1 MSVNSHHHKKF
12 AHCLLP
18 IAYCLLPIAFLLS
31 SCQNKTK
38 QLLVKKWDCVQ
49 VENIAPPNK
58 GFNKKEDSV
67 ATSQMQELQAA
78 LTALSWVFNK
88 NNTYQCSIN
97 ERVTVL
103 GNYEITADEKI
114 LICTPDSKNNVNS
127 YTITKISES
136 DLVLTSAGGATPLI
150 LHFRP
155 N

>member
-1 MSVNSHHHKKF
+1 LKNNF
-12 AHCLLP
+12 CILF
-18 IAYCLLPIAFLLS
+18 YCLLPIAFLFS
-31 SCQNKTK
+31 SCQTKTK

-78 LTALSWVFNK
+78 LTALSWTFNT

-97 ERVTVL
+97 DRVTVQ
-103 GNYEITADEKI
+103 GTYEITTDEKV
-114 LICTPDSKNNVNS
+114 LICTPESKNNINS
-127 YTITKISES
+127 YTITAISES
-136 DLVLTSAGGATPLI
+136 DLVLTSAGTTTPLI

>member
-1 MSVNSHHHKKF
+1 LKNNF
-12 AHCLLP
+12 CILF
-18 IAYCLLPIAFLLS
+18 YCLLPIIFLLS
-31 SCQNKTK
+31 SCQTKTK

-78 LTALSWVFNK
+78 LTALSWTFNT

-97 ERVTVL
+97 DRVTVQ
-103 GNYEITADEKI
+103 GTYEITTDEKV
-114 LICTPDSKNNVNS
+114 LICTPESKNNINS
-127 YTITKISES
+127 YTITAISES
-136 DLVLTSAGGATPLI
+136 DLVLTSAGTTTPLI

>member
-1 MSVNSHHHKKF
+1 
-12 AHCLLP
+12 
-18 IAYCLLPIAFLLS
+18 LLPIAFLFS
-31 SCQNKTK
+31 SCQTKTK

-78 LTALSWVFNK
+78 LTALSWTFNT

-97 ERVTVL
+97 DRVTVQ
-103 GNYEITADEKI
+103 GTYEITTDEKV
-114 LICTPDSKNNVNS
+114 LICTPESKNNINS
-127 YTITKISES
+127 YTITAISES
-136 DLVLTSAGGATPLI
+136 DLVLTSAGTTTPLI